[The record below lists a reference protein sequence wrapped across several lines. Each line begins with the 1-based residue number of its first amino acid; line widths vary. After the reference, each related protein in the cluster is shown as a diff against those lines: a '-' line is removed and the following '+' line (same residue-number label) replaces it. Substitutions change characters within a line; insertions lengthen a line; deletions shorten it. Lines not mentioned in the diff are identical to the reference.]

1 MNILPPKLG
10 SEFGEILS
18 GQLFIDDGNGN
29 YIPLTC
35 GTLSASFPDI
45 TNVDIPHEEKEWEPL
60 CLGFGS
66 AEAEFSAT
74 LTMTHREQRRMYK
87 FFRRE
92 YNKAQR
98 AYRRW
103 IRHKEQER
111 RKRLKAGI

>member
-1 MNILPPKLG
+1 MPPKLG
-10 SEFGEILS
+10 SGFGEILS
-18 GQLFIDDGNGN
+18 GQLFMDDGNGN

-45 TNVDIPHEEKEWEPL
+45 TNVDIPHDETECPFIT
-60 CLGFGS
+60 GFGS

-87 FFRRE
+87 FFHRE

-103 IRHKEQER
+103 IRHKKRER

>member
-1 MNILPPKLG
+1 MNTLPPKLG
-10 SEFGEILS
+10 SGFGEILS
-18 GQLFIDDGNGN
+18 GQLFMDDGNGN
-29 YIPLTC
+29 YVPLTC
-35 GTLSASFPDI
+35 GTLSDI

-60 CLGFGS
+60 CL